1 MVRKLTGSVPIAI
14 LTLTLSV
21 FLDCGRC
28 LALPPG
34 SPPATPTAQAWEFT
48 DLHGMRHKVDWLA
61 KGQRGVLVF
70 FFDLH
75 SPDSLLGLN
84 YFDALFRRAADFGL
98 SVIGVEATGRP
109 GAEVSSLLQN
119 YAAVYKTPSFPVVAD
134 PDFAAAKL
142 FDSHRAPTTLFVG
155 DRGRI
160 VARRAVFDFGTAVEM
175 TRLAEQLL
183 QRNEG
188 FFSPA
193 LRELGL
199 SAHRER
205 LINARAEARDEEDQ
219 GGKKALVWGDQ
230 LPDFDFTDTAG
241 RVGRWAWRGGRVIR
255 AVLFWSG
262 GSPNSQDDLVFFQG
276 LHTSSGAEFLESIA
290 VESTGLRTA
299 LVSEILTAFA
309 RKHPAPSF
317 TVVPDPQRRLVGLFG
332 AGDPL
337 PQAFLV
343 GGNGEVLYRS
353 DGLGAGERRILKEK
367 IDRAVGLA
375 GLGLPHAPRE
385 VSDGIAQE
393 VVAVEAPSIRQRL
406 EMDESLRFNLSRG
419 DYFFHNGQYERAV
432 LYYQRYLELE
442 PASLHAVVRLAQIYD
457 LVREPAKAR
466 EYWERVLGIRPDHA
480 EGRARVKELRQT
492 GVR

>member
-1 MVRKLTGSVPIAI
+1 MKKLAGSVSIAI
-14 LTLTLSV
+14 LALTLGL
-21 FLDCGRC
+21 FLDHGRC
-28 LALPPG
+28 LAAPPDLL
-34 SPPATPTAQAWEFT
+34 SAIPTAQAWEFT
-48 DLHGMRHKVDWLA
+48 DLHGMSHKVDWLA

-70 FFDLH
+70 FFDLQ

-84 YFDALFRRAADFGL
+84 YLDALCRRAADFGL
-98 SVIGVEATGRP
+98 SVIGVEATGRQ

-119 YAAVYKTPSFPVVAD
+119 YVAVYKTPSFPVIAD
-134 PDFAAAKL
+134 PNYATAKI
-142 FDSHRAPTTLFVG
+142 FGRHQAPTVLLIG

-199 SAHRER
+199 SAPRER

-219 GGKKALVWGDQ
+219 AGKKALVWGDQ

-241 RVGRWAWRGGRVIR
+241 RVGRWAWRGGGVIR

-262 GSPNSQDDLVFFQG
+262 GSPNSADDLTFFQG
-276 LHTSSGAEFLESIA
+276 LHTSGGAEFLEIIA
-290 VESTGLRTA
+290 VESTGLRA
-299 LVSEILTAFA
+299 AQVSEILTDFT

-337 PQAFLV
+337 PQTFLV
-343 GGNGEVLYRS
+343 GGIGEVLYRG
-353 DGLGAGERRILKEK
+353 DGLGAGERRVLKEK

-385 VSDGIAQE
+385 VSDGIAEE
-393 VVAVEAPSIRQRL
+393 VVAIEAPSIRRRL
-406 EMDESLRFNLSRG
+406 ELDESLRFNLSRG

-457 LVREPAKAR
+457 LVREPVKAR

-480 EGRARVKELRQT
+480 EGRARVNEFRRT